1 MEAEMLYSALALTFA
16 IIMVHR
22 ILSNSQNKRSLINLP
37 PSPPGWLPIIGH
49 LHLIKNPLHRTLY
62 DCSQKLG
69 SIFSVWFGSRLVV
82 VVSSS
87 SLVEECFTKYDIV
100 LANRPDLHLDLRSLG
115 ASTISVI
122 GAPYGDHWRNLRKL
136 CDLEVFAPTRLASF
150 LSIRRD
156 ERERMISG
164 LYKISSAGLA
174 KVNLEAKIAELTFN
188 NLMRMLAGK
197 RYYGEEA
204 EDEEEA
210 KRFRDMTKEALELMN
225 TFNLAE
231 IFPILRWIG
240 CNGFEKQLP
249 VHSRK
254 TDEIMQGLLD
264 EHRRGERQN
273 TMVGHLLSLQESQP
287 DYYTD
292 EIITGLIIEGA
303 SRITLPKAT
312 TLEAMCK
319 PRHVMEKVLHKRS
332 LIKLPPSPPGWLP
345 MIGHVHLMKNLLHR
359 TLYDFSQKLGPIF
372 SVWFGS
378 RLVVVVSSSSL
389 VEECFTKYDI
399 VLANRPQPSVDRRLL
414 GFRATSVI
422 GPRYGDHWRSL
433 RKLCDL
439 EVFAPTR
446 LASFL
451 SIRRDERDR
460 MISALYKI
468 SSAGFAKVNLETKIV
483 EMTFNNIMRMVV
495 GKRYYGQE
503 AEEDEEAK
511 RFRDLTKEALELTSA
526 SNPGEIFPILRW
538 IGCNG
543 LEKNTAAASAR
554 TPWLIICFPC
564 RNLNLSR

>member
-156 ERERMISG
+156 ERDRMISG

-210 KRFRDMTKEALELMN
+210 KRFRDITKEALELMN

-292 EIITGLIIEGA
+292 EIITGLIISLIIAGTDASVVTTEWAMSLLLNHPKVLEKARQEMDTLVGHERMVEEDDLPKLRYLHYIILETLRLFPSVPTLVPHEPSEDCNIGGYNVPKGTMIIVNAWAIHRDPKVWDDPMSFKPDRFETLEVETHKLLPFGMGRRGCPGAGLAKKFVGLALASLIQCFDWERISAEKIDLKEGA

-319 PRHVMEKVLHKRS
+319 PRHVMEKVLR
-332 LIKLPPSPPGWLP
+332 
-345 MIGHVHLMKNLLHR
+345 
-359 TLYDFSQKLGPIF
+359 Q
-372 SVWFGS
+372 
-378 RLVVVVSSSSL
+378 VSN
-389 VEECFTKYDI
+389 V
-399 VLANRPQPSVDRRLL
+399 
-414 GFRATSVI
+414 
-422 GPRYGDHWRSL
+422 
-433 RKLCDL
+433 
-439 EVFAPTR
+439 
-446 LASFL
+446 
-451 SIRRDERDR
+451 
-460 MISALYKI
+460 
-468 SSAGFAKVNLETKIV
+468 
-483 EMTFNNIMRMVV
+483 
-495 GKRYYGQE
+495 
-503 AEEDEEAK
+503 
-511 RFRDLTKEALELTSA
+511 
-526 SNPGEIFPILRW
+526 
-538 IGCNG
+538 
-543 LEKNTAAASAR
+543 
-554 TPWLIICFPC
+554 
-564 RNLNLSR
+564 